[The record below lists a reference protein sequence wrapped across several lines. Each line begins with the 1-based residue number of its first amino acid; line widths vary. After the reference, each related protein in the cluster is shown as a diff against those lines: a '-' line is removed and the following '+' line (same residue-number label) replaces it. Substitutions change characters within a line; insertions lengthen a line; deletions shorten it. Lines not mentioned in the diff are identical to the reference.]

1 MRIGVIGVGIV
12 GASIGWHLV
21 NHGLDVVMIESG
33 RPGEGVTNWT
43 FSWANAASKTE
54 TREYFDLNVAG
65 IAAHV
70 DLAAT
75 LGGAI
80 GGTRAGIFGGSR
92 TATERWA

>member
-1 MRIGVIGVGIV
+1 MRIGVIGVGII
-12 GASIGWHLV
+12 GASVGWHLV
-21 NHGLDVVMIESG
+21 NHGAEVVMIDAG

-43 FSWANAASKTE
+43 FSWVNAANKTE

-75 LGGAI
+75 LGRES

-92 TATERWA
+92 TAMERRG